1 MMHGWRRRALI
12 YVKKRMDTLPAFVFA
27 QQWDSIEGKQDLGTE
42 PAALSWRNACC
53 ISNLRQ
59 RLPGIGSNPVTAA
72 QEMNGGF

>member
-1 MMHGWRRRALI
+1 M
-12 YVKKRMDTLPAFVFA
+12 VTLPAFVFA
-27 QQWDSIEGKQDLGTE
+27 QERESSIEGKQDLGTE
-42 PAALSWRNACC
+42 PAALSWRNARC